1 MVRFVVNLP
10 LFVLLVGT
18 FAVSMLAVSLHAL
31 WLREHMIARSFLYA
45 ALLILA
51 ALACIA
57 LATRGRRRKETA
69 LEHWLTLLSAFTVVP
84 VILAVPFHES
94 VGTLRFGDAVVEMIS
109 AITTTGMTLFA
120 EPEHIAPSLHLWR
133 AQVAWMGGLI
143 MWVAAT
149 TVFAVFHPGG
159 TAQGLRARAPTQGRD
174 IGINRM
180 QMHHWVRATAILLPI
195 YGGLTALLWAA
206 LCALGG
212 EVFHALIHAMAI
224 MSTSGISALDG
235 FEHSPAGLGGEG
247 IAFLFLFLALTHK
260 TFSGR
265 GRGLFWDPELRLG
278 LLIVGLV
285 ALLLFGRHYLIASS
299 EGGAESLMRAV
310 TAMWGA
316 LFTAM
321 SFLTT
326 TGFVSGAWQ
335 TTTQWA
341 DPGAAGGVA
350 SGLGASAMVLI
361 GLSLVG
367 GGVATTAGGVKLL
380 RVFVLYLQ
388 GLREMEKLVYP
399 SSVRGRAYHAGT
411 IRRQDAMIAWIFFMF
426 FAISLAMVV
435 LLLTAFGMAFESAM
449 VMAVATLSTT
459 GPLASVAAQAPVDL
473 MGYNHAIKATLCLAM
488 VAGRLEVL
496 AIIAL
501 LAPER
506 WRS

>member
-18 FAVSMLAVSLHAL
+18 FALSMLIVSLHAL

-109 AITTTGMTLFA
+109 AITTTGMTLFT
-120 EPEHIAPSLHLWR
+120 EPENIAPSLHLWR

-180 QMHHWVRATAILLPI
+180 QMHHWVRATALL
-195 YGGLTALLWAA
+195 
-206 LCALGG
+206 
-212 EVFHALIHAMAI
+212 
-224 MSTSGISALDG
+224 
-235 FEHSPAGLGGEG
+235 
-247 IAFLFLFLALTHK
+247 LFLALTHK